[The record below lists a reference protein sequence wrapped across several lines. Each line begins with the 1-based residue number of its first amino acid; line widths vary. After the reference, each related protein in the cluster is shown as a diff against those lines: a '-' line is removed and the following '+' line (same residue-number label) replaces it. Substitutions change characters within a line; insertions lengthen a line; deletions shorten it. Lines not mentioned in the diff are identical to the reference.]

1 MRLRR
6 LVLLSLLSASALAAT
21 PPKPIAPPVERV
33 IPAGGPTLKG
43 VACAARPDCRIVRV
57 HPAGAAAD
65 GSVLAV
71 AEVRP
76 GPGADAAPCAD
87 DAVRTWWLLEDGRP
101 VRRLLATCTTSGA
114 TVTVEAD
121 ALTLTDGPVT
131 RRFGLRPPR
140 LLLDER
146 CERADGIAQRL
157 RQEPAQGL
165 ARVWVAQAAAPAAPD
180 CPPARA
186 DWNAEPAPGVLAA
199 LALPRVKL
207 TEPVTGTLDACALA
221 LGDGAVPGL
230 GAPPAA
236 GAPPQLRALVLAPA
250 TLLLDLPAA
259 PAQVEVW
266 LSPAGRAVRPAARA
280 LHVYRVDGDG
290 TLDASPR
297 GAPRARLVRRDGHDA
312 AGRARVLLT
321 LRWAGVDLARSGLAV
336 AVAVTAAGARTA
348 TTGFARGLPLLLPTP
363 VAPAA
368 ACRVVDGRLQE
379 QPFDPFAP

>member
-6 LVLLSLLSASALAAT
+6 LVLLSLLSASAFAAT
-21 PPKPIAPPVERV
+21 SPKPVAPPVERV

-43 VACAARPDCRIVRV
+43 VACAGRPDCRIVRV

-76 GPGADAAPCAD
+76 GPGADAVPCAD
-87 DAVRTWWLLEDGRP
+87 DAARTWWLLEDGRP
-101 VRRLLATCTTSGA
+101 VRRLLATCAGTGA

-121 ALTLTDGPVT
+121 ALTLADGPVT

-140 LLLDER
+140 LLIDER
-146 CERADGIAQRL
+146 CERADGVAQRL

-165 ARVWVAQAAAPAAPD
+165 ARVWVAQAAAPAATPD

-199 LALPRVKL
+199 LALPRVNL
-207 TEPVTGTLDACALA
+207 TEPVTGMLDACALA
-221 LGDGAVPGL
+221 LGDGVVPGF
-230 GAPPAA
+230 GAPPTAD
-236 GAPPQLRALVLAPA
+236 APPPLRALVLAPA

-259 PAQVEVW
+259 AAQVEVW
-266 LSPAGRAVRPAARA
+266 LSPVGRAVRPAARA
-280 LHVYRVDGDG
+280 LHVYRIDGDG
-290 TLDASPR
+290 TLEASPR
-297 GAPRARLVRRDGHDA
+297 GAARARLVRRDGHDA
-312 AGRARVLLT
+312 AGRARVLLA
-321 LRWAGVDLARSGLAV
+321 LRWAGVDLARSGL

-363 VAPAA
+363 VVPAA

-379 QPFDPFAP
+379 QPLDPFTP

>member
-6 LVLLSLLSASALAAT
+6 FVLLSLLSASALAGM

-57 HPAGAAAD
+57 HPAGTAAD
-65 GSVLAV
+65 GTVLAV

-76 GPGADAAPCAD
+76 GPGADAIPCAD
-87 DAVRTWWLLEDGRP
+87 DAARAWWLLEDGRP
-101 VRRLLATCTTSGA
+101 VRRLLATCASSGA

-121 ALTLTDGPVT
+121 ALTLADGAVT

-140 LLLDER
+140 VLLDER
-146 CERADGIAQRL
+146 CERADGVAQRL

-165 ARVWVAQAAAPAAPD
+165 ARVWVAQAAGPAAPD
-180 CPPARA
+180 CPPART

-199 LALPRVKL
+199 LALPRVAL
-207 TEPVTGTLDACALA
+207 NEPVTGTLDACALA
-221 LGDGAVPGL
+221 LGDGAVPDL

-236 GAPPQLRALVLAPA
+236 DAPPRLRALVLAPA

-259 PAQVEVW
+259 PARVEVW
-266 LSPAGRAVRPAARA
+266 LSPAGRAVRPATRA
-280 LHVYRVDGDG
+280 LHVYRADSDG
-290 TLDASPR
+290 TLGASPR
-297 GAPRARLVRRDGHDA
+297 GAPRARLVRRDGRDA

-321 LRWAGVDLARSGLAV
+321 LSWVGVDLARSGLAL
-336 AVAVTAAGARTA
+336 AVSAADDGARIA

-363 VAPAA
+363 VPLAA
-368 ACRVVDGRLQE
+368 ACRVVDGRLQG
-379 QPFDPFAP
+379 QPLDPFVP